1 MYNVD
6 IKKLAKENT
15 NFREVVHTGKY
26 SQLVLMNIP
35 VGEEI
40 GNEVHNE
47 TDQLLVFIGGEGEAI
62 LNNTE
67 KQKVEEHSVVFVP
80 AGTWHNFINTG
91 DEDLKLFTIY
101 APPTHKDGTVH
112 VTRQD
117 ADREEGYAGG
127 EQHELS

>member
-6 IKKLAKENT
+6 IKKLAKENA

-47 TDQLLVFIGGEGEAI
+47 TDQLLIFVDGEGEAI

-80 AGTWHNFINTG
+80 AGTWHNFRNTG
-91 DEDLKLFTIY
+91 DESLKLFTIY
-101 APPTHKDGTVH
+101 APPAHKDGTVH

-127 EQHELS
+127 ESI